1 MKRSAGLIGFWRACL
16 PWAGGATIGA
26 TVAAILTA
34 IALVR
39 VMVTPRD
46 PLPRGV
52 THGYLI
58 FSEYP
63 VVEETP
69 PSLRRLALD
78 MSRGGIRPVP
88 EGVALMSPDG
98 RWVVFRDGRCRG
110 PRGELTE
117 VPRDTLLPAPPGS
130 APPRRASL
138 AANGT
143 LVCVEKPSLI
153 VANLAT
159 GVRVALQQPLH
170 FSFSHLALSP
180 TGDAAYIQMRQG
192 AGRPSI
198 YRVDLTNNQRR
209 VVGPGCY
216 PAVSASGTLAYITPS
231 LRSIMVVQPDG
242 RPREVPGPGVWLSD
256 LCWSPDER
264 FIAYLYPVRADT
276 MLWKTQRYMM
286 GVGLLEV
293 STGRHIRTV
302 LLRDGCGTLDLV
314 DALSYPPIS
323 WVSSLPAVGDGQ

>member
-1 MKRSAGLIGFWRACL
+1 MA
-16 PWAGGATIGA
+16 
-26 TVAAILTA
+26 V
-34 IALVR
+34 VR

-52 THGYLI
+52 TYGYLI
-58 FSEYP
+58 FSQYP

-69 PSLRRLALD
+69 PSRRLALD
-78 MSRGGIRPVP
+78 MSGGGIRPMP
-88 EGVALMSPDG
+88 EGVALVSPDG
-98 RWVVFRDGRCRG
+98 RWVVYRDGRCRG

-117 VPRDTLLPAPPGS
+117 VPLDALPDPPRSPSG
-130 APPRRASL
+130 RRASL

-143 LVCVEKPSLI
+143 LVSANGDSLI

-159 GVRVALQQPLH
+159 GVRVGLQQPLH
-170 FSFSHLALSP
+170 FSHLALSP

-192 AGRPSI
+192 RGRPSI

-216 PAVSASGTLAYITPS
+216 PAVSASGTLAYVAPS

-242 RPREVPGPGVWLSD
+242 QAREVPGPGVWLSD

-286 GVGLLEV
+286 GVGLLQV
-293 STGRHIRTV
+293 ATGRHLRTV

-314 DALSYPPIS
+314 DAESYPPIS
-323 WVSSLPAVGDGQ
+323 WVSSLPES